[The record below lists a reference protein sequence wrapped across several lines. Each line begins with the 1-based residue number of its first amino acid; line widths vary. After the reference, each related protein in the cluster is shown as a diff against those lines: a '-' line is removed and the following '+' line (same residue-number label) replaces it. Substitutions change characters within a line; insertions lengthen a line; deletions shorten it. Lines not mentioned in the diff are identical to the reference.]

1 MEIFSGSETGNKTMR
16 NGNTGS
22 SEKLLLDDKA
32 FTLIEVIVSMV
43 LIGVMA
49 AIAGMGLV
57 VVTRGY
63 VFSKQNA
70 DTMLKSQVAMTRIVK
85 ELSSIRPTDT
95 ISSATNAS
103 ITYTKDG
110 VAGVSHTISWTGNI
124 LQIDGVTLINN
135 VTAFSLAYANSAGG
149 VIAIGSTSPSQAV
162 LNGIRRMVVNMTIR
176 GADNVDSAFSN
187 SVKIQESNW

>member
-1 MEIFSGSETGNKTMR
+1 MR
-16 NGNTGS
+16 
-22 SEKLLLDDKA
+22 DKQRGTPGRCLSDGKG
-32 FTLIEVIVSMV
+32 FTLVEVIVSMV

-85 ELSSIRPTDT
+85 ELGAIQSTDT

-110 VAGVSHTISWTGNI
+110 VAGVSHTISQTGNN
-124 LQIDGVTLINN
+124 LQIDGVTLIDN
-135 VTAFSLAYANSAGG
+135 VTAFSLAYADLAGG

-162 LNGIRRMVVNMTIR
+162 LNGIRRMVVTLTIR
-176 GADNVDSAFSN
+176 GADNVDSPFSN